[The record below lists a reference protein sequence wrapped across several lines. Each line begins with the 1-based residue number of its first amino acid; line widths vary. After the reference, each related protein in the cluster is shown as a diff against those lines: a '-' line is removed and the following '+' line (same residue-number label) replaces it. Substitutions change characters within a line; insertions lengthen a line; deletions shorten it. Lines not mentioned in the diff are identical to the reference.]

1 MPVFFKSYKLPLIG
15 VFLCVVFWVIDASVD
30 VLIFDG
36 DESVLESFLS
46 PGPVELW
53 MRGVVVF
60 LLMVFSFY
68 ARYLLSR
75 ETLLTEE
82 LSSYQHDLEILVEQR
97 TAELQA
103 KNKSLEDEV
112 YERKQTEQK
121 LELLATTDSL
131 TLLYNRRKFD
141 EMLRYEIDRDR
152 RYKNGLSLIMCD
164 IDHFKNINDQYG
176 HHIGDKVLIEFVEK
190 VAKTIRKTDLLARWG
205 GEEFAVLIPG
215 ANAEI
220 ALSVAEKIRSVIE
233 LGNYSIDSK
242 VTASF
247 GVSVLIDMEDEEGIV
262 KGADKALY
270 KAKKQGRNCVVF
282 AEEPV

>member
-1 MPVFFKSYKLPLIG
+1 MSAFLKSYKLPLIG
-15 VFLCVVFWVIDASVD
+15 LFLCLIFWALDASVD
-30 VLIFDG
+30 VLIFEG

-60 LLMVFSFY
+60 LLITFSFY
-68 ARYLLSR
+68 AKYLLSR
-75 ETLLTEE
+75 QILLTEE
-82 LSSYQHDLEILVEQR
+82 LATYKENLETLVEQR
-97 TAELQA
+97 TAELHK
-103 KNKSLEDEV
+103 KNISLEDEV
-112 YERKQTEQK
+112 SERAQAERK
-121 LELLATTDSL
+121 LEMLATTDSL
-131 TLLYNRRKFD
+131 TMLYNRRKFD

-152 RYKNGLSLIMCD
+152 RYKDGLSLIMCD

-190 VAKTIRKTDLLARWG
+190 VSSSIRKTDLLARWG

-215 ANAEI
+215 ANAEV

-233 LGNYSIDSK
+233 VGDYSVDSR

-247 GVSVLIDMEDEEGIV
+247 GVSVLLDMEDEESIV
-262 KGADKALY
+262 KRADKALY
-270 KAKKQGRNCVVF
+270 KAKEQGRNCVVF